1 MNINDY
7 LEKLRAKPVQE
18 RERIAVIATG
28 ISFAIILLIW
38 LISFSEITKE
48 ENSQSVFSP
57 AQNQIEDLKKNMEN
71 DKQSIQEMMES
82 LPFQNGALN
91 NVSGENLPSE
101 ESEDQ
106 NQNMDDNQN
115 NQEKVPSLP

>member
-7 LEKLRAKPVQE
+7 LEKLRAKPIQE

-38 LISFSEITKE
+38 LISFSEIAKE
-48 ENSQSVFSP
+48 ENSQAVFSP
-57 AQNQIEDLKKNMEN
+57 ARNQIEDLKKNMEN

-82 LPFQNGALN
+82 LSLQNGALN

-101 ESEDQ
+101 ESKDQ

-115 NQEKVPSLP
+115 NQEKIPSLP

>member
-7 LEKLRAKPVQE
+7 LEKLRAKPIQE

-38 LISFSEITKE
+38 LISFSEIAKE

-57 AQNQIEDLKKNMEN
+57 ARNQIEDLKKNMEN

-82 LPFQNGALN
+82 LPLQNGALN

-101 ESEDQ
+101 ESKDQ

-115 NQEKVPSLP
+115 NQEKIPSLP

>member
-38 LISFSEITKE
+38 LISFSEMNKN
-48 ENSQSVFSP
+48 ENPEPSSSP
-57 AQNQIEDLKKNMEN
+57 VTNQLEDLKKNIGN
-71 DKQSIQEMMES
+71 DKQSIQDMLQS
-82 LPFQNGALN
+82 LPQSADQNNAPAEIPQDNGT
-91 NVSGENLPSE
+91 G
-101 ESEDQ
+101 DQ
-106 NQNMDDNQN
+106 NQDENDSQSDQS
-115 NQEKVPSLP
+115 EIPSLP